1 MGAFTCRMHMR
12 VVCCQI
18 IMNMVFVELSSGGEM
33 HALFHVLVKHDWLSF
48 TSNVIMLV
56 ATYGGSP

>member
-1 MGAFTCRMHMR
+1 MR